1 MKRVLAILLSSAA
14 LVALAGCRDE
24 AKKPPAPVR
33 PIFSVI
39 AQSRSGP
46 AFALAGTVEPEVK
59 TDLSFRVLGRMI
71 AREVNVADLVKK
83 GQMLAALDPTALEL
97 AVRSA
102 IADLSNAQAQLANA
116 FGIEDR
122 QRVLL
127 ETNVTAKATYEAA
140 QQGLA
145 AAQSNVV
152 RAQANLTKAREQLS
166 YAQLTSDF
174 DGVVTATGAEVGQ
187 VVSPGQAVVTV
198 ARPDV
203 REAVIDVPDALAGP
217 FPLRMGTPFD
227 VVLQLDPSVRVTG
240 RLREIA
246 PQADPITRTRRVK
259 ITLENP
265 PDVFRIGTTVTVSTM
280 TEVVPTIRVPRTAV
294 LEKDGKSFVWI
305 VDPQTSTVS
314 RREVR
319 VAPDDATRVTI
330 LAGVERG
337 ERVVTAGVHSLADG
351 QKVKIDQGDLR

>member
-1 MKRVLAILLSSAA
+1 MKRALAILLSSAA
-14 LVALAGCRDE
+14 LIALAGCRDE
-24 AKKPPAPVR
+24 VKAPPAPVR
-33 PIFSVI
+33 PVFSFVT
-39 AQSRSGP
+39 QSRSGP
-46 AFALAGTVEPEVK
+46 AFALAGTVEPEIK

-71 AREVNVADLVKK
+71 ARAVNVADLVKK

-102 IADLSNAQAQLANA
+102 AADLSNAQAQLANA
-116 FGIEDR
+116 FGTEDR

-152 RAQANLTKAREQLS
+152 RAQANLTKAREQLG

-217 FPLRMGTPFD
+217 LRIGTPFD
-227 VVLQLDPSVRVTG
+227 VVLQLDPSVRVAG

-246 PQADPITRTRRVK
+246 PQADPLTRTRRIK

-265 PDVFRIGTTVTVSTM
+265 PDVFRIGTTVTVNAM
-280 TEVVPTIRVPRTAV
+280 TEVAPTIKIPRTAV
-294 LEKDGKSFVWI
+294 LEKDGKSFAWV

-319 VAPDDATRVTI
+319 VAPDDPARVTV
-330 LAGVERG
+330 LAGIEPG
-337 ERVVTAGVHSLADG
+337 ERVVTAGVRSLADG